1 MSNFHRNG
9 ARTTSLNLTA
19 EDAINMVQALAP
31 RLGNRTGCK
40 QCADGGHFKVS
51 PKRRFSASSAR
62 SEPRQREVPF
72 FAFDPL
78 AGRLAHAANSAPSL
92 NEAMRMRLKTEA
104 DRKGAREQHRP
115 SSGAQDNDIPQ
126 INERLFCFCG
136 VGETRRSKSLELGIW
151 HFRPV

>member
-19 EDAINMVQALAP
+19 EDAINTVQALAP
-31 RLGNRTGCK
+31 RLRNRTGCK
-40 QCADGGHFKVS
+40 QCADGRHCNVS
-51 PKRRFSASSAR
+51 LKRRFSASSAQ
-62 SEPRQREVPF
+62 SEARQHEVPF
-72 FAFDPL
+72 FAFDPST
-78 AGRLAHAANSAPSL
+78 GKLAHAASSAASL
-92 NEAMRMRLKTEA
+92 NEVICGRLKTEA
-104 DRKGAREQHRP
+104 DRKGAREQHKP